1 MTDHFHLF
9 AEAVNKRFLA
19 MSQASPDLY
28 TVDAGDLYE
37 TYLAAF
43 PAGSNPLFR
52 QRTEHDCSTCR
63 NFIRNIG
70 HIVAI
75 VGDQVRT
82 VWGDMA
88 DLPAPYGVV
97 AARLDDVVR
106 QLPINGIYRTTERR
120 YGAQSNTELVGDEPR
135 RWNHFWCDVPEKN
148 RPARPDKERGDANT
162 AAQVFRRA
170 LDELSLSACETVLD
184 LIAANNLY
192 RGAEKRH
199 LIDAFVAAKRSYD
212 AAPNKNLFVWT
223 NVGAPVT
230 HFRTDVIGTLIDDL
244 SKGVALDDAVRMFES
259 KVAPQ
264 NYRRTTA
271 LITPKMINDAVQVVA
286 GLGLE
291 PALERRMARLSD
303 VSVNNVLF
311 VDNAVRGQMRDG
323 IAGLLMESVKPSTP
337 DLKHATPI
345 SIDDF
350 VRDVVPTTTAID
362 LFVQNKHAGNF
373 VTVTAPAVG
382 DSGRLFRWNNDF
394 AWSYEGDLADSDL
407 RKRVASLGGR
417 VDGALRFSHTW
428 NYDGQN
434 QSLMDL
440 HVFMPGYEPRRS
452 RPGPEIHDNYPSTRR
467 VGWNRRSDPASG
479 GVQDVDHVQP
489 PGSFVPVENIS
500 FPNINRMP
508 EGVYTFKIHNWN
520 FLRPTTSGFKAEIE
534 FGGEVFAYE
543 YAKAVQHKEWITLAE
558 VHLKNGIFAIQHKLP
573 SASASKPIWS
583 VNTETLVPVAT
594 LMTSPNHW
602 DGQSA
607 GAKHWFFI
615 LKGCKNP
622 NSVRGI
628 YNEFL
633 NPALAPHGKVF
644 EVLGAKTKCQPT
656 DDQLSGVGF
665 TAARGDSVTAVVKGR
680 AFNVQF

>member
-28 TVDAGDLYE
+28 TVDAVDLYE

-43 PAGSNPLFR
+43 PAGSNPIFR

-70 HIVAI
+70 HVVGI

-82 VWGDMA
+82 VWGDMV
-88 DLPAPYGVV
+88 DLPVPYGVV

-120 YGAQSNTELVGDEPR
+120 YGAMSNTELVGDEPR

-148 RPARPDKERGDANT
+148 RPTRPDKERGDANT

-199 LIDAFVAAKRSYD
+199 LVEAFMTAKRAYD

-223 NVGAPVT
+223 NIGAPVT

-271 LITPKMINDAVQVVA
+271 LITPKMIKDAVQVIA

-303 VSVNNVLF
+303 VSVTNVLF
-311 VDNAVRGQMRDG
+311 VDNSVRGQMRDG
-323 IAGLLMESVKPSTP
+323 IAGLLMDSVKPSAP

-345 SIDDF
+345 SIEDF
-350 VRDVVPTTTAID
+350 VRDVVPTAVAAGVGID

-373 VTVTAPAVG
+373 VTMTAPAVG
-382 DSGRLFRWNNDF
+382 DSGRLFRWSNDF
-394 AWSYEGDLADSDL
+394 AWSYEGDAADSIKQ
-407 RKRVASLGGR
+407 RVKRAGGN
-417 VDGALRFSHTW
+417 VDDAALRVSLSWSNFDDLDIHCRSPMGYIYYGNKSDVLDVDMNAPQAIKTREPVENMSWRRNDLHNGVYRFWVNQYTKRESIDVGFTIEIECGGEVRQFT
-428 NYDGQN
+428 YDRAVRGDVPCF
-434 QSLMDL
+434 DL
-440 HVFMPGYEPRRS
+440 HVHDGQINSMTTQTDIKAGAGSTIS
-452 RPGPEIHDNYPSTRR
+452 RQTWG
-467 VGWNRRSDPASG
+467 
-479 GVQDVDHVQP
+479 
-489 PGSFVPVENIS
+489 
-500 FPNINRMP
+500 
-508 EGVYTFKIHNWN
+508 
-520 FLRPTTSGFKAEIE
+520 
-534 FGGEVFAYE
+534 
-543 YAKAVQHKEWITLAE
+543 
-558 VHLKNGIFAIQHKLP
+558 
-573 SASASKPIWS
+573 

-602 DGQSA
+602 DDNDV